1 MSTSKDGNYSKI
13 DTTSSTSL
21 TKGKLTT
28 GKTYYFK
35 VRAYRTVDNE
45 KIYSLY
51 SQIKSIKC
59 K

>member
-1 MSTSKDGNYSKI
+1 MSTSKSGTYNSIGTTTNKSFTKGN
-13 DTTSSTSL
+13 L
-21 TKGKLTT
+21 TK

-35 VRAYRTVDNE
+35 VRAYRIVDGQ

-51 SQIKSIKC
+51 SSVKSIKC